1 MSKPPAKRLYR
12 QTSILSSYRPV
23 RQASGDCSPVDT
35 GCHSGKPELSSAHA
49 NRMDEGVAASA
60 ASAASVGDVRAAPEA
75 PRSVNRDCA
84 GRSDHT
90 EDQVAHGGEDKC
102 AQPSPEDD
110 SESTLPI
117 PIDFD
122 SDDAPSSC
130 SPSLAAKPAT
140 VRPCENSS
148 KLRTSPPFE
157 IDLGDIRDVKNVT
170 ALFNVNDIKSGEK
183 RPPRPWPTDYRD
195 YWDNNHVRLPC
206 SPKNMMLV
214 GKGDNRSETSR
225 WKVIEDAL
233 SRPLQN
239 SWDIEEAIL
248 SYNARYAQRWNFDG
262 LHQFFDP
269 AGDKGGADRAERAL
283 YLQTTIPAIARLV
296 LNLPHLIPGGIPLLK
311 KSQQRTLFLSQLQ
324 VASLLACAFFCT
336 FPHRNSTGSN
346 SEYAS
351 FPSINFSSLFQG
363 DRGRRSMS
371 PSRAAKLRCILHYF
385 QCVTSNPPAGVISFE
400 RRFLAGA
407 PQWTSSMFTL
417 SDLFVAD
424 DGTIEDDG
432 DGMLQAD
439 FANKFIGGGVLG
451 RGCVQEEIRFM
462 VCPELIVS
470 RLFMEMM
477 LEKESI
483 VIVGAERFSFYSG
496 YASSFLWTGPY
507 SDTTPFDKWRRRNT
521 TVLALDALVFH
532 NKAAQFKKPALTRE
546 LVKAYCAFKRST
558 GVPRDYQVAV
568 ATGNWGCGAFGGEPY
583 LKALLQLIAT
593 SAASR
598 QLLYFTFGNS
608 KLSTDLLELH
618 RALRANNTTVAAL
631 WQGILTYSEIYPAPA
646 GGRHLYSFLHR
657 RLCCDESGESEG
669 TEPLSSEGTDVAYSE
684 ATELPCSEECVV
696 PCSDEAELPLSEDT
710 AEAAAACLDDSAPLF
725 SDPGEDMGSPAPSS
739 PHLLAGVTRS
749 EDVSRRT
756 QTSGD
761 EPGTVTT
768 SGE

>member
-1 MSKPPAKRLYR
+1 MSLDQKKVL
-12 QTSILSSYRPV
+12 SLLGIGILT
-23 RQASGDCSPVDT
+23 C
-35 GCHSGKPELSSAHA
+35 L
-49 NRMDEGVAASA
+49 
-60 ASAASVGDVRAAPEA
+60 
-75 PRSVNRDCA
+75 
-84 GRSDHT
+84 
-90 EDQVAHGGEDKC
+90 
-102 AQPSPEDD
+102 
-110 SESTLPI
+110 
-117 PIDFD
+117 
-122 SDDAPSSC
+122 
-130 SPSLAAKPAT
+130 
-140 VRPCENSS
+140 
-148 KLRTSPPFE
+148 
-157 IDLGDIRDVKNVT
+157 
-170 ALFNVNDIKSGEK
+170 
-183 RPPRPWPTDYRD
+183 
-195 YWDNNHVRLPC
+195 
-206 SPKNMMLV
+206 
-214 GKGDNRSETSR
+214 
-225 WKVIEDAL
+225 
-233 SRPLQN
+233 
-239 SWDIEEAIL
+239 DIEIIL
-248 SYNARYAQRWNFDG
+248 IS
-262 LHQFFDP
+262 
-269 AGDKGGADRAERAL
+269 
-283 YLQTTIPAIARLV
+283 QTCC
-296 LNLPHLIPGGIPLLK
+296 
-311 KSQQRTLFLSQLQ
+311 
-324 VASLLACAFFCT
+324 ACVFC
-336 FPHRNSTGSN
+336 
-346 SEYAS
+346 
-351 FPSINFSSLFQG
+351 
-363 DRGRRSMS
+363 
-371 PSRAAKLRCILHYF
+371 C
-385 QCVTSNPPAGVISFE
+385 
-400 RRFLAGA
+400 
-407 PQWTSSMFTL
+407 
-417 SDLFVAD
+417 
-424 DGTIEDDG
+424 
-432 DGMLQAD
+432 LQAD

-768 SGE
+768 SGEWRTPVVISDMTAPWWQALWLHTTTLLLDWGVLSSTAMPLHKIILTPLALIQTCSTDECPNDNFTRIHIVVHATQTTAVHRMALAIVLTYPPSVFEYM